1 MVFLGLFEGE
11 SPWRPPHLLCF
22 DDFSDIMAKLIF
34 NRLLLAV
41 FTLFAVSVLIFVC
54 TEILPGDV
62 ASAVL
67 GQGATPEALVIF
79 RKELGLDVPAPIR
92 FWNWFTAAMQ
102 GDLGTALTNKRV
114 IVDELLPRLGNT
126 LFLAGFAALIAIPL
140 AVGLGIISA
149 INEGKWSDKISNLVT
164 LVAISLPEFF
174 IAYLLIIFFV
184 VEFAWFPS
192 LSTVF
197 AGMPLGERIY
207 QTTLP
212 ALTLTLLVAAH
223 ILRMTRSSVLSVM
236 STPYIEMAFLKGAK
250 RRRVIT
256 RHALPNAAAPIITV
270 IGLNLAYLVVGVV
283 VIEAVFTYPGL
294 GQYMVDAVSKRDVP
308 VIQACGLV
316 FALVFVTLNTLADV
330 LVILVNPR
338 LRHKR

>member
-1 MVFLGLFEGE
+1 
-11 SPWRPPHLLCF
+11 
-22 DDFSDIMAKLIF
+22 MAKLII

-41 FTLFAVSVLIFVC
+41 FTLFAVSMLIFVC

-79 RKELGLDVPAPIR
+79 RKELGFDVPAPQR
-92 FWNWFTAAMQ
+92 YLNWLTSALQ

-126 LFLAGFAALIAIPL
+126 MFLAGFAALIAIPL
-140 AVGLGIISA
+140 AVGLGVYSA
-149 INEGKWSDKISNLVT
+149 INEGKLGDKLSNILT

-174 IAYLLIIFFV
+174 IAYLLIIFFAGV
-184 VEFAWFPS
+184 NYFQWFPS
-192 LSTVF
+192 LSTVSP
-197 AGMPLGERIY
+197 GMPFTARVYE
-207 QTTLP
+207 TTLP
-212 ALTLTLLVAAH
+212 AVTLTLLVAAH

-250 RRRVIT
+250 RGRVIT

-294 GQYMVDAVSKRDVP
+294 GHYMVDAVSKRDVP

-316 FALVFVTLNTLADV
+316 FALVFVGLNTLADV